1 MIVLYYGSGARD
13 FNVYEPAMSTDEWN
27 KLKSSTIRLL
37 QKRGE
42 QEAANILKNFPFEIL
57 RGENYFGDEFSVLY
71 FEASLNDYVKIDGY
85 NNKKY
90 APSLHALAQTIT
102 EIGPYIRFIAVEL
115 QKDNGAE
122 PVARPSPTITS
133 SLIERALR
141 DAETLLI
148 SQGAISAVDR
158 AHTAIHA
165 YVKAICH
172 RDGIILTDG
181 VSLTEAFFHLR
192 KQHPVFNSAGPHS
205 EQVVKVLRALGA
217 ILDSVNFL
225 RNRGSVAHPNEKL
238 LEEPEAML
246 VINCVRTLLHYLDSK
261 VEST

>member
-13 FNVYEPAMSTDEWN
+13 FNVYEPAMSPGGWN
-27 KLKSSTIRLL
+27 RLKSSTIRLL

-42 QEAANILKNFPFEIL
+42 QDAANILKNFPFEIL
-57 RGENYFGDEFSVLY
+57 RGDNYFGDEFSVLY
-71 FEASLNDYVKIDGY
+71 FEASLNDYVEIEGY
-85 NNKKY
+85 NTKKY

-115 QKDNGAE
+115 QTDSGAE

-133 SLIERALR
+133 NLIERALQ
-141 DAETLLI
+141 DAEALLV

-181 VSLTEAFFHLR
+181 LSLTQAFSHLK
-192 KQHPVFNSAGPHS
+192 KQHPAFNSVGPHS

-225 RNRGSVAHPNEKL
+225 RNRGSIAHPNDEL
-238 LEEPEAML
+238 LKEPEAML
-246 VINCVRTLLHYLDSK
+246 AINCVRTLLHYLDSK
-261 VEST
+261 LENT

>member
-13 FNVYEPAMSTDEWN
+13 FEVCEPAMTPNEWH
-27 KLKSSTIRLL
+27 KLKSSTVRLL

-42 QEAANILKNFPFEIL
+42 QDAVNILKSFPFEIR
-57 RGENYFGDEFSVLY
+57 RGENYFGDEFSLLY
-71 FEASLNDYVKIDGY
+71 FEAGLDDYVEIEGY

-90 APSLHALAQTIT
+90 APSLYALAQTIT

-115 QKDNGAE
+115 RKDDGAE
-122 PVARPSPTITS
+122 PVAQPSPTITS
-133 SLIERALR
+133 GLVERALQ

-148 SQGAISAVDR
+148 SQGPVSAVDR

-172 RDGIILTDG
+172 RDCIVLGHDM
-181 VSLTEAFFHLR
+181 SLTQTFAEMRKRHPAFD
-192 KQHPVFNSAGPHS
+192 SAGPHS
-205 EQVVKVLRALGA
+205 EQIVRILKALGV

-225 RNRGSVAHPNEKL
+225 RNRGSVAHPNDEL

-246 VINCVRTLLHYLDSK
+246 VINCVRTLLHYLDAK
-261 VEST
+261 IENT